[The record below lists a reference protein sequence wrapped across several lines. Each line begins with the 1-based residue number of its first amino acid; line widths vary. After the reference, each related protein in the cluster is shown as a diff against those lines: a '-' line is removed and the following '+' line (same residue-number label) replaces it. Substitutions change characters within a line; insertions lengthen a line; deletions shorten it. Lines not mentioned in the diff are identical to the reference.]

1 MDVVLP
7 TLGPERRKTYSPFLP
22 ICPETGKVLEVAIV
36 DINLDSK
43 TIKYQNGDKKVETK
57 ITGGA
62 CKLQWKVDW
71 AMRWFALGVDF
82 EMYGKDLI
90 PSAELSS
97 KICKI
102 LGGTPPAG
110 FAYELF
116 FPLNS
121 MTKVGHVYLI
131 DDDESMRLS
140 LTRMLRELG
149 YLVEEYAS
157 AKVFLDKSVP
167 VSPAVILLDMQMP
180 DMTGLDLQ
188 ESLRKLGRK
197 TPIVFVSGQ
206 SHPHQIVQGLKRGA
220 LDFLFKPFNLEELL
234 NAVAD
239 AIDFDGRQLQRVSI
253 DVETKRDYEK
263 LTPREREV
271 CAWLVKGLLN
281 KDIAVKLGTTDA
293 TIKVHKARVMEKM
306 HADSLQ
312 TLVKKYLESDLEN
325 HPLTV

>member
-1 MDVVLP
+1 
-7 TLGPERRKTYSPFLP
+7 
-22 ICPETGKVLEVAIV
+22 
-36 DINLDSK
+36 
-43 TIKYQNGDKKVETK
+43 
-57 ITGGA
+57 
-62 CKLQWKVDW
+62 
-71 AMRWFALGVDF
+71 
-82 EMYGKDLI
+82 
-90 PSAELSS
+90 
-97 KICKI
+97 
-102 LGGTPPAG
+102 
-110 FAYELF
+110 
-116 FPLNS
+116 

-149 YLVEEYAS
+149 YLVEDYAS
-157 AKVFLDKSVP
+157 AQVFLEKSVP

-188 ESLRKLGRK
+188 EALLKLGRK
-197 TPIVFVSGQ
+197 TPIIFVSGQ
-206 SHPHQIVQGLKRGA
+206 SHPNQIVQSLKKGA

-234 NAVAD
+234 KAVSD
-239 AIDFDGRQLQRVSI
+239 AIDFDSRQLKRVSI
-253 DVETKRDYEK
+253 DVETKRDYER

-312 TLVKKYLESDLEN
+312 SLVKKYLESDLEN
-325 HPLTV
+325 HPLTALAQ